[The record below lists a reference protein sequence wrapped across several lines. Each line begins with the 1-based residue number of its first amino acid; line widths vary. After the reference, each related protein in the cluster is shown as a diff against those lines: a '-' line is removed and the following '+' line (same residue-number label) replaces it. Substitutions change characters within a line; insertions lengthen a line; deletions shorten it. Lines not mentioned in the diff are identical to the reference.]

1 VDVDEVLF
9 YSRGNF
15 TSRRGVG
22 PGSIS
27 HHPRGIAHGPHP
39 GAYEASI
46 GAKQTDEVAVMLDCA
61 RPLTRS
67 ALAESLDDPGYHG
80 SFVAS
85 ADSHST
91 G

>member
-1 VDVDEVLF
+1 VDEVLF

-22 PGSIS
+22 PGSLS
-27 HHPRGIAHGPHP
+27 HHPRGIPHGPHP

-46 GAKQTDEVAVMLDCA
+46 GASRTDELAVMLDCTQ
-61 RPLTRS
+61 PLTRS
-67 ALAESLDDPGYHG
+67 ALAETLEDPAYHG
-80 SFVAS
+80 SFVAPS
-85 ADSHST
+85 GSHST